1 MKFKVIYDQ
10 FWMILKHSILFEKST
25 HENLNEKFTF
35 EQDEVNSSQPLEEL
49 LRVTFKVIWNRFRM
63 ILGHFMIF
71 EKSTHEDSNEKFGV
85 EQNEVNSSQ
94 ELE

>member
-10 FWMILKHSILFEKST
+10 FWMILKHSIIFEKST

-35 EQDEVNSSQPLEEL
+35 EQDEVNSSQ
-49 LRVTFKVIWNRFRM
+49 
-63 ILGHFMIF
+63 
-71 EKSTHEDSNEKFGV
+71 
-85 EQNEVNSSQ
+85 